1 MGFKNNAEK
10 VAFPVEQRLTFGL
23 SLLTEGYFNDAAT
36 VFKEILKQD
45 FANESAEIGGK
56 CCNYW
61 KIKIEKL
68 KKEKDKKAYSNYKTG
83 CLLYEEW
90 KKFMLTFKSSK
101 ETEAVVL
108 NCVMQYVLGL
118 ALEYLKKTESE
129 GDASVNIVRLF
140 ALIGAI
146 YKELMRFDDA
156 VCYFQKV
163 IQNDHFNAD
172 AYAQLGNCYELQDN
186 ERAAKIMMREAFF
199 LNPAAVDLAKL
210 DNSQLI
216 TKISSVMKQ
225 YDIADETF
233 VFWVPVYARV
243 YNILDIKRE
252 LMTSEVARIQKEISN
267 IKNELENNAGIMKN
281 KNEAEKFRAILVMRY
296 LWLYDYFL
304 EKDNA
309 NDELKKVEARIKDL
323 SFTVYNILKNSI

>member
-10 VAFPVEQRLTFGL
+10 VVFPVEQRLTFGL

-90 KKFMLTFKSSK
+90 KKFILTFKSSRG
-101 ETEAVVL
+101 TEALVL
-108 NCVMQYVLGL
+108 NCVMKYVLGL

-216 TKISSVMKQ
+216 AKISSVMKQ

-281 KNEAEKFRAILVMRY
+281 KNEAEKFKAILVMRY